1 MNKDQIEGKFE
12 KAKGYVK
19 DKAGELTND
28 PELETEG
35 EAQRTA
41 GKAREE
47 FGKAR
52 EAAGEAVKEVGRKI
66 KGE

>member
-1 MNKDQIEGKFE
+1 MNKDRVEGKVE
-12 KAKGYVK
+12 QAKGYVK

-28 PELETEG
+28 PDLEAEG
-35 EAQRTA
+35 EAQRAT
-41 GKAREE
+41 GKAQEQ

-52 EAAGEAVKEVGRKI
+52 EAAGEAVKEAGRKI

>member
-1 MNKDQIEGKFE
+1 MNKDQVEGKFE

-28 PELETEG
+28 PELEAEG
-35 EAQRTA
+35 EAQRGA
-41 GKAREE
+41 GKAQEQ

-52 EAAGEAVKEVGRKI
+52 EVAGEAVKDVGRKI

>member
-1 MNKDQIEGKFE
+1 MNKDRIEGKVE
-12 KAKGYVK
+12 QAKGYVK

-28 PELETEG
+28 PDLEAEG
-35 EAQRTA
+35 EAQRTT
-41 GKAREE
+41 GKAQEQ

-52 EAAGEAVKEVGRKI
+52 EAAGEAVKDVGRKI

>member
-1 MNKDQIEGKFE
+1 MNKDQLEGKYE

-28 PELETEG
+28 PDLEAEG
-35 EAQRTA
+35 EAERTA
-41 GKAREE
+41 GKAQENL
-47 FGKAR
+47 GKAR
-52 EAAGEAVKEVGRKI
+52 EAAGEAVKDVGRKI